1 MTPNFE
7 LELGGNDRTET
18 IRPLLSRIEVFDKAG
33 VDADVC
39 DITIKA
45 AENIAIP
52 ESGTDVVVKLGFRE
66 TTLWEVFKGVA
77 NRVGWSGPPDVLHIQ
92 ATGIALSD
100 DKRLQ
105 GSHVRSWNDAT
116 LGMVLED
123 IIQVAGFKA
132 RVHESLSTIEIKRL
146 IQSIE
151 TDIEVLTQLMQVY
164 GGVLKSDG
172 ETVAAI
178 PRDILERADGAKLP
192 AVEVERTQCASYSW
206 SLRHRQGYKAVIA
219 FWQDSAMGATQVVI
233 EGSGEPE
240 LRLKPIFG
248 TLDAATKAARKE
260 LEKRKQVNTFRGV
273 MTGRFIAVGSP
284 LALDGFP
291 SQVERDYQVVN
302 VTHSY
307 GNGYTT
313 SIEAEGE

>member
-132 RVHESLSTIEIKRL
+132 RVHESLSTIEVKRL

-151 TDIEVLTQLMQVY
+151 TDIELLTQLMQVY

-178 PRDILERADGAKLP
+178 PRDILEKADGAKLP

-206 SLRHRQGYKAVIA
+206 SLRHRQGYKTVIA

-240 LRLKPIFG
+240 LRLKPIFA
-248 TLDAATKAARKE
+248 TEDAATKAARKE
-260 LEKRKQVNTFRGV
+260 LEKRKQVNTFRAT
-273 MTGRFIAVGSP
+273 MYGRFIAVGSP
-284 LALDGFP
+284 LELDGFP

-313 SIEAEGE
+313 QIEAEGE

>member
-7 LELGGNDRTET
+7 VELGGSDRTET

-39 DITIKA
+39 DITLKA
-45 AENIAIP
+45 AENVAIP
-52 ESGTDVVVKLGFRE
+52 ESGADVVVKLGFRE
-66 TTLWEVFKGVA
+66 TTLWEVFKGVWQP
-77 NRVGWSGPPDVLHIQ
+77 RGWSGPPDLLHIQ

-105 GSHVRSWNDAT
+105 GSNVRSWNDAT
-116 LGMVLED
+116 LGEIITQ
-123 IIQVAGFKA
+123 IIQAAGFKA
-132 RVHESLSTIEIKRL
+132 RVHDSLSSIEIKRL

-151 TDIEVLTQLMQVY
+151 TDIEVLAQLMQVY

-192 AVEVERTQCASYSW
+192 AVEVERTQCSNYSW
-206 SLRHRQGYKAVIA
+206 SIQHRQGYKTVIA
-219 FWQDSAMGATQVVI
+219 FWQDTAMGATQVVI

-248 TLDAATKAARKE
+248 TLDGATKAARKE
-260 LEKRKQVNTFRGV
+260 LEKVKQVNTFRAAIP
-273 MTGRFIAVGSP
+273 GRFIAVGSP
-284 LALDGFP
+284 LTLDGFP

-313 SIEAEGE
+313 QIEAEGE